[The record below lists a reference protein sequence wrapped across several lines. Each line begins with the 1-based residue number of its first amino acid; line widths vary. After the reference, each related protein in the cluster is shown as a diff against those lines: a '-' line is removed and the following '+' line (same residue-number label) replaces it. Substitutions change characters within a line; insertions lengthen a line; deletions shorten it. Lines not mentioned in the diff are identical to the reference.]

1 MIRRSSITGSICSII
16 GNPNNYRA
24 ALLTHL
30 QTDARGTRGKHFH
43 SWALN
48 ANHNNNGQRWR
59 RTIHKLIKQCVQAN
73 TMRVMMGLSGNLT
86 SGNLEQC
93 HPERLQIKMIPK
105 HRIER
110 IIEMAEIGETW
121 SRQDQ
126 THYNKQIRGHSIQH
140 RLYTHAHNIRK
151 RMHNGKHFKNVPFT
165 RKRNATCIFQEEE
178 MKLAFENYAHRLE
191 VWMEDRDRDNGQ

>member
-1 MIRRSSITGSICSII
+1 MILYDRQRAMYCQGLRAKATIDILALGKSASQSMTAHGVKNSMIDNDRTTEECHSACYQSDHSALTVEITLNESNVIRRSSITGSICSII

-30 QTDARGTRGKHFH
+30 QTDARGTKGKHFH
-43 SWALN
+43 NWARN

-86 SGNLEQC
+86 TTNSEQY

-105 HRIER
+105 TQDRTYHR
-110 IIEMAEIGETW
+110 
-121 SRQDQ
+121 
-126 THYNKQIRGHSIQH
+126 
-140 RLYTHAHNIRK
+140 
-151 RMHNGKHFKNVPFT
+151 NG
-165 RKRNATCIFQEEE
+165 
-178 MKLAFENYAHRLE
+178 
-191 VWMEDRDRDNGQ
+191 